1 MAVTF
6 TSAPT
11 RRRLGQNGTD
21 VILKGEDDMYLPQ
34 PGARQ

>member
-11 RRRLGQNGTD
+11 RRRPENGTD